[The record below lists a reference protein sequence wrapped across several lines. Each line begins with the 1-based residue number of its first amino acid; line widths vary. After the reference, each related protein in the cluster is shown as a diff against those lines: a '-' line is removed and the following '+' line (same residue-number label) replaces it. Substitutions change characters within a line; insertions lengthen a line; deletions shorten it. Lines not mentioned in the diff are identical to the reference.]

1 LMEQGLLPDEIARDP
16 AQAHRMTPALCAA
29 IQTYLARSNAAL
41 LVVQPEDWLGMED
54 AINVPGTRDEHA
66 NWRLKLTDDLT
77 ELCRRPEVV
86 ALARRLTEER
96 RRPR

>member
-1 LMEQGLLPDEIARDP
+1 
-16 AQAHRMTPALCAA
+16 
-29 IQTYLARSNAAL
+29 
-41 LVVQPEDWLGMED
+41 VQPEDWLGMED

-66 NWRLKLTDDLT
+66 NWRLKLTDDLID
-77 ELCRRPEVV
+77 LCRRPEVV